1 MGRSLPEGVDDGILT
16 AKEISR
22 LDLRGLD
29 LVVLS
34 ACQTGLGEITGDGV
48 FGLQRG
54 FKKAGANTLLMSL
67 WSVDDDATRLL
78 MTRFYENY
86 ISGMTKMES
95 LREAQTYVR
104 DYVIE
109 KTVTVGSGKWPI
121 TAMEKEQA
129 RKRKPQTVVRKI
141 RPYADP
147 RYWAAFI
154 LLDAL

>member
-1 MGRSLPEGVDDGILT
+1 
-16 AKEISR
+16 
-22 LDLRGLD
+22 
-29 LVVLS
+29 
-34 ACQTGLGEITGDGV
+34 
-48 FGLQRG
+48 
-54 FKKAGANTLLMSL
+54 MSL

-109 KTVTVGSGKWPI
+109 KTVTVGSGKRPI